1 MIFFPKICIVNKTV
15 NTIRK
20 WTSLS
25 GVVIGLLFLFAA
37 CGTDSDG
44 PEKSPSLINNESD
57 LPGILKRGKLTILAE
72 NSSTSFFIYKGKKM
86 GFEYEILREFAEELG
101 VTLDVKIIDDLDDVG
116 DQLQRGECDVL
127 ACNFTIT
134 KSRQRQFAFT
144 EPYFQTNQVL
154 IQRKNSDKSTNKESQ
169 TPFIDDP
176 LQLAKKKIHVWNG
189 SSYFTRLMHLQ
200 EEIGD
205 TIYIRSTQG
214 FQGVEELI
222 ELVADGQIDYTIA
235 ERNIASIN
243 EQYYDNIDCSI
254 PVSFRQNIAFAL
266 RKDCPILLQRLNSW
280 LKKFMQREA
289 FAYIKRK
296 YFEQIEQV
304 ASYQDDFHSSK
315 RGAISPFDAILKQE
329 SQKHGIDWRLVA
341 AVIHHESKF
350 NPNARGFGGAYGLM
364 QFMPGTGP
372 RFGVYPSSP
381 PATQIKGGVKYIARI
396 NELFKDIPNQEER
409 NKFILASYNAGSN
422 HVKDAQKLAEKRGLN
437 PRVWEENAG
446 KMLLNLGKHEYYSD
460 PVVKSGALRG
470 ARTYNYVKAVISKYE
485 NYKSMARE

>member
-1 MIFFPKICIVNKTV
+1 MLRKNLWLVLIAFFSI
-15 NTIRK
+15 
-20 WTSLS
+20 
-25 GVVIGLLFLFAA
+25 GVFQG
-37 CGTDSDG
+37 CGDSDKNAG
-44 PEKSPSLINNESD
+44 NINFSNSESD
-57 LPGILKRGKLTILAE
+57 LPGILKRGKLVVLAE

-86 GFEYEILREFAEELG
+86 GFEYELLREFAEDIG
-101 VTLDVKIIDDLDDVG
+101 VSLEVKIIDDLDAIKN
-116 DQLQRGECDVL
+116 QLDNGECDIV
-127 ACNFTIT
+127 ACNFTVT
-134 KSRQRQFAFT
+134 KSRQQSFAFS

-154 IQRKNSDKSTNKESQ
+154 IQRKRSQLTANKENQ
-169 TPFIDDP
+169 APYIEDP
-176 LQLAKKKIHVWNG
+176 LQLAKKRIHIWKG
-189 SSYFTRLMHLQ
+189 SSYFTRLTHLQ

-205 TIYIRSTQG
+205 TIYVRPTQG

-235 ERNIASIN
+235 ERNVAFIN
-243 EQYYDNIDCSI
+243 EQYYENIDCSI
-254 PVSFRQNIAFAL
+254 PISFRQNIAFAL
-266 RKDCPILLQRLNSW
+266 RKDCPVLLKRLNSW
-280 LKKFMQREA
+280 LKKFMLRES

-315 RGAISPFDAILKQE
+315 RGAISPFDDILKQE
-329 SQKHGIDWRLVA
+329 SAKQGIDWRLVA
-341 AVIHHESKF
+341 AVIYHESKF

-381 PATQIKGGVKYIARI
+381 ATTQIRGGVKYIARI
-396 NELFKDIPNQEER
+396 NELFKDIPNKDER

-437 PRVWEENAG
+437 PRLWENNVG
-446 KMLLNLGKHEYYSD
+446 QMLLNLGKHEFYSD

-470 ARTYNYVKAVISKYE
+470 TRTYNYVKAVISKYE
-485 NYKSMARE
+485 SFKSLAKE

>member
-1 MIFFPKICIVNKTV
+1 MINFLELYNVKQGPTKSWKFV
-15 NTIRK
+15 
-20 WTSLS
+20 
-25 GVVIGLLFLFAA
+25 LLAPILMASIFLFQN
-37 CGTDSDG
+37 CSGSN
-44 PEKSPSLINNESD
+44 EKNESSELSNSESD
-57 LPGILKRGKLTILAE
+57 LPGILKKGKLVILAE

-86 GFEYEILREFAEELG
+86 GFEYELLREFAEDLG
-101 VTLDVKIIDDLDDVG
+101 VVLEVKIIDDLDAIQ
-116 DQLQRGECDVL
+116 DQLQNGDCDIV
-127 ACNFTIT
+127 ACNFAVT
-134 KSRQRQFAFT
+134 KSRQQVFAFS

-154 IQRKNSDKSTNKESQ
+154 IQRKKSALTTNKENQ

-176 LQLAKKKIHVWNG
+176 LQLAKKRIHIWTG
-189 SSYFTRLMHLQ
+189 SSYYTRLTHLQ

-205 TIYIRSTQG
+205 TIYVRPTQG

-235 ERNIASIN
+235 ERNVASIN

-254 PVSFRQNIAFAL
+254 PISFRQNISFAL
-266 RKDCPILLQRLNSW
+266 RKDCPILLKRLNSW
-280 LKKFMQREA
+280 LKKFMTRES

-315 RGAISPFDAILKQE
+315 RGAISPFDDILKQE
-329 SQKHGIDWRLVA
+329 CAKQGIDWRLVA
-341 AVIHHESKF
+341 AVIYHESKF

-396 NELFKDIPNQEER
+396 NDLFKDIPNKEER

-437 PRVWEENAG
+437 PRLWENNVG
-446 KMLLNLGKHEYYSD
+446 QMLLNLGKHEYYSD

-485 NYKSMARE
+485 SFKSLAKE